1 MQPDGRRPQS
11 GARDVPPVSSS
22 GFSAVNSAASEAL
35 KARAAQTGWAATPL
49 AQRLQVI
56 KRARQGIAARA
67 RELAA
72 AVEAP
77 GRPMADTLIAEAL
90 PLADACRFLE
100 REASQLLAPL
110 RLHTRSRPLWLRGV
124 DIEVRRE
131 PLGIILIIGPSNYPL
146 FLPGVQVL
154 QALAAG
160 NGVLL
165 KPGRGGSA
173 AALALAHVL
182 GIAGL
187 PTDLF
192 RVLPEAPEAARA
204 AIMAGVDKVL
214 LTGSA
219 DTGRAV
225 LAELAPHLTPSTM
238 ELSGC
243 DAAFVRADAD
253 LDLVARA
260 LAFSLR
266 LNGGATCIAP
276 RRLFVAQPLA
286 QSLESR
292 LGGLSQAVPARQVDA
307 RISRLVAD
315 ALEQGARLIAG
326 RLFPGMPLAPL
337 VVTDASPSMRL
348 LQEDVLAPVLAVVSV
363 RDDEDAIHAAEQCPY
378 ALGATIFGGRDGAQ
392 ALAARLRAGVVVI
405 NDLIVPA
412 ADPRLPFGGRGR
424 SGYGVTRGAEGLLE
438 LTAVK
443 AVAIR
448 HGRWHPHFEA
458 GDAHDT
464 ELFQAYITAVHGTKL
479 SERASAS
486 WALLQGLVTRTM
498 RRRRRQEGRP

>member
-1 MQPDGRRPQS
+1 MQPDTRHSQS
-11 GARDVPPVSSS
+11 AVRDVPSMSSPGVSV
-22 GFSAVNSAASEAL
+22 VNGTAREAP
-35 KARAAQTGWAATPL
+35 KAREAQPGWAGTPL
-49 AQRLQVI
+49 PQRLQVI
-56 KRARQGIAARA
+56 KRARREIAARA

-72 AVEAP
+72 AIEATQ
-77 GRPMADTLIAEAL
+77 RPIADTLVAEVL

-100 REASQLLAPL
+100 REASQLLAPV
-110 RLHTRSRPLWLRGV
+110 RLHARSRPLWLRGV

-131 PLGIILIIGPSNYPL
+131 PLGTILIIGPSNYPL

-165 KPGRGGSA
+165 KPGHGGSA

-187 PTDLF
+187 PTDLL

-204 AIMAGVDKVL
+204 AIMTGVDKVL

-225 LAELAPHLTPSTM
+225 LAELAPHLTPATM

-276 RRLFVAQPLA
+276 RRLFVARALA
-286 QSLESR
+286 NSLEAR
-292 LGGLSQAVPARQVDA
+292 LGELVQTIPACQVEARVSQPVV
-307 RISRLVAD
+307 D

-326 RLFPGMPLAPL
+326 RLLPGMALAPL
-337 VVTDASPSMRL
+337 VVADASPSMRL
-348 LQEDVLAPVLAVVSV
+348 LQEDVLGPVLAVVSV
-363 RDDEDAIHAAEQCPY
+363 RDDEDALHAAAQCPY
-378 ALGATIFGGRDGAQ
+378 ALGATIFGKEDGAQ
-392 ALAARLRAGVVVI
+392 PLATRLRAGVVVI
-405 NDLIVPA
+405 NDLIVPT

-443 AVAIR
+443 AIAVR
-448 HGRWHPHFEA
+448 HGRWHPHFDA
-458 GDAHDT
+458 GNARDT
-464 ELFQAYITAVHGTKL
+464 EFFQAYITAAHGATL
-479 SERASAS
+479 RERASAC
-486 WALLQGLVTRTM
+486 WALLQGIVTRGM
-498 RRRRRQEGRP
+498 GRQHRQEGRP